1 LKTKG
6 KQKKMKKIGVAVI
19 GTGTR
24 AHYVVK
30 NLLNDSNNNVEI
42 RRVFDPDKKV
52 AKESVEHWGNT
63 AIICD
68 DYQSAINSNDI
79 DWVMVFSPNVY
90 HCENVCYAFDCD
102 KHVFSEKP
110 LATSIKDC
118 QKIYNKQIESGKLFA
133 TGFVLRYAPL
143 YAKVKELLDEKYIGD
158 IISIDANE
166 NIAPAHGAYIM
177 QNWRRKKEL
186 SGPHILEKCAHDLDL
201 LNWFVGSL
209 PSRVASFGGL
219 NFFIPEN
226 NHFMDKFKNS
236 DGKTI
241 FGGWKDVHAVSTPF
255 ESDKNLMDNQVA
267 IIQYRNNVRVMFQA
281 TMSNAIPE
289 RRMYFSGT
297 EGTMIA
303 ELYSSSLKYKR
314 HGDNE
319 ITIHFG
325 GDGHGGGDS
334 FIMKELYKSMSE
346 NMEPAS
352 SGNEALE
359 SSVLAMA
366 IDEAA
371 ESNSIVDLEP
381 IWKSME
387 R

>member
-1 LKTKG
+1 
-6 KQKKMKKIGVAVI
+6 MSKKIGVAVI

-24 AHYVVK
+24 AYYVVQ
-30 NLLNDSNNNVEI
+30 NLLNDSDGNVEV
-42 RRVFDPDKKV
+42 RRIFDPDLKV

-63 AIICD
+63 AVICD
-68 DYQSAINSNDI
+68 DYQSAIDSEDV

-90 HCENVCYAFDCD
+90 HCEHVCHAFDCG

-110 LATSIKDC
+110 LATSIEDC
-118 QKIYNKQIESGKLFA
+118 QKIYKKHIESGKLFA
-133 TGFVLRYAPL
+133 TGFVLRYAPI
-143 YAKVKELLDEKYIGD
+143 YQKVKALLDEKYIGE

-166 NIAPAHGAYIM
+166 NIAPSHGAYIM
-177 QNWRRKKEL
+177 QNWRRLKEMA
-186 SGPHILEKCAHDLDL
+186 GPHILEKCAHDLDL

-209 PSRVASFGGL
+209 PSKVASFGGL
-219 NFFIPEN
+219 DFFVPEN
-226 NHFMDKFKNS
+226 NHFMDKFKNEKG
-236 DGKTI
+236 DTI
-241 FGGWKDVHAVSTPF
+241 FGGWKDPHQVSTPF
-255 ESDKNLMDNQVA
+255 DSDKSLMDNQVA

-297 EGTMIA
+297 EGTIIA

-314 HGDNE
+314 HDENE

-325 GDGHGGGDS
+325 GDGHGGGDTY
-334 FIMKELYKSMSE
+334 IMQELYKSMAE
-346 NMEPAS
+346 EMKPAS

-366 IDEAA
+366 IDAAA
-371 ESNSIVDLEP
+371 EKNTIVDLEP
-381 IWKSME
+381 IWQTMN

>member
-1 LKTKG
+1 MKN
-6 KQKKMKKIGVAVI
+6 KKIGIAVI
-19 GTGTR
+19 GAGGR
-24 AHYVVK
+24 AHGVVK
-30 NLLNDSNNNVEI
+30 NLIKDSNGNVDI
-42 RRVFDPDKKV
+42 KRVFDPDKKV
-52 AKESVEHWGNT
+52 VAETVKSWGST
-63 AIICD
+63 TVICD
-68 DYQSAINSNDI
+68 DYQSAINSDDI

-90 HCENVCYAFDCD
+90 HCEHVCYAFDCD

-110 LATSIKDC
+110 LATSIEDC
-118 QKIYNKQIESGKLFA
+118 QTIYNKHIESGNLFA
-133 TGFVLRYAPL
+133 TGFVLRYAPI

-166 NIAPAHGAYIM
+166 NITPDHGAYIM

-186 SGPHILEKCAHDLDL
+186 SGPHILEKCAHDMDL
-201 LNWFVGSL
+201 INWFVGSL
-209 PSRVASFGGL
+209 PSKVASFGGL
-219 NFFIPEN
+219 DFFVPEN
-226 NHFMDKFKNS
+226 NHFMDKFKKS

-241 FGGWKDVHAVSTPF
+241 FGGWQDPHAVSTPF
-255 ESDKNLMDNQVA
+255 ESDKTLMDNQVA

-314 HGDNE
+314 HDSNE
-319 ITIHFG
+319 VTISFK
-325 GDGHGGGDS
+325 GDGHGGGDNY
-334 FIMKELYKSMSE
+334 IMKELYKSMSE
-346 NMEPAS
+346 DMEPAS

-371 ESNSIVDLEP
+371 ENNSIVDLEP
-381 IWKSME
+381 IWKTMD